1 MLKNYFKTALRVFN
15 KNRLYS
21 FITILGLTI
30 GLWACLVVATV
41 VIDDWSYDKQWSKSA
56 DLYRVVM
63 INKMGEGLYDKSES
77 SLLGLGPELK
87 KSFPEVITS
96 SPVSQY
102 PLRLKLNDNDPNG
115 VAVSRLSTST
125 EIWKMLD
132 LVVLEGNPKK
142 YIAGTDNIVITE
154 SFRNKFFRNTNP
166 VGKIINDVPDYSD
179 KPNPY
184 IITGVIKDLPVNSN
198 LRAEVISVEEATIKG
213 LDARG
218 FGTLMQ
224 QYILLKHGT
233 DIKKFTAK
241 ANNWFAGFVKN
252 KNSAQFEF
260 QSIKDVYL
268 YSDFAK
274 NQAVKGSIK
283 NIYIFSGVA
292 LLLLLIACI
301 NFINLSTARAVS
313 RLRETGVRKILGA
326 GRKHIVLQFLTEAIL
341 FFGISTIFS
350 IIIYQSSLSFVEAYI
365 GHQLVQTFLSHLPL
379 LTAAIGIILLVSIVA
394 GIYPAWLISGFSP
407 ALTLKGK
414 LFSSSSNGHN
424 WLRKSLVVIQF
435 SISIVVLIAMIV
447 VQQQLHFMETT
458 DIGYNKDNLLSI
470 GNISWD
476 GKADAFKNELL
487 KISGVE
493 NASISSWM
501 PTNGSGS
508 MSSEIND
515 RNHPGNKMKV
525 WFIWGDIDVAK
536 TLELRLKSGRLLN
549 PDLSTDG
556 IKAELVDRMGSD
568 EFYNSLMAQPSL
580 VTVST
585 AKMLNINKLNEKLKE
600 AGSVPVGIIED
611 FHSES
616 LKDPLGP
623 TIIIAMRSPNNGGML
638 IRTKAG
644 AEKQV
649 TASVHTLWRKF
660 FPAKLLEMNFV
671 DDLLKKQ
678 YEAEKKLQQIFMFFS
693 TLTMA
698 LAALGIFGL
707 IVHAA
712 VQRTKEIGIRKVLGA
727 TIADITTMLS
737 KDFIKL
743 VVISIIIA
751 SPIAWY
757 FMNKWLMDFA
767 YRINISWWVFAI
779 AGISAIIIA
788 FVTISFQSIKAA
800 IANPVK
806 SLRSE

>member
-1 MLKNYFKTALRVFN
+1 MLRNYYKTALRVFN

-21 FITILGLTI
+21 FITILGLTT
-30 GLWACLVVATV
+30 GLWACLVVATIV
-41 VIDDWSYDKQWSKSA
+41 LDDWSYDKQWSKSS
-56 DLYRVVM
+56 DLYRVIA
-63 INKMGEGLYDKSES
+63 INKMGEGLNEKSNY
-77 SLLGLGPELK
+77 SLLALGPELK
-87 KSFPEVITS
+87 KIYPEVIAST
-96 SPVSQY
+96 PLSQNS
-102 PLRLKLNDNDPNG
+102 LRLKMNDNDPNG
-115 VAVSRLSTST
+115 VSVSTMNANT
-125 EIWKMLD
+125 DIWQMLD
-132 LVVLEGNPKK
+132 LTVIQGNPKK
-142 YIAGTDNIVITE
+142 YIAGVNNFVITE
-154 SFRNKFFRNTNP
+154 SFRNKFFKNTDP
-166 VGKIINDVPDYSD
+166 VGKTITNLPDYSD
-179 KPNPY
+179 KPDSF
-184 IITGVIKDLPVNSN
+184 IVTGVIKNLPVNTS
-198 LRAEVISVEEATIKG
+198 LRAEVIKLENPRVDEAIASG
-213 LDARG
+213 Y
-218 FGTLMQ
+218 GTLSQ

-233 DIKKFTAK
+233 DIKKFAKK
-241 ANNWFAGFVKN
+241 ANDWYAAVVKKN
-252 KNSAQFEF
+252 KRDTEFEF

-268 YSDFAK
+268 YSDFA
-274 NQAVKGSIK
+274 NQAIKGSIK

-326 GRKHIVLQFLTEAIL
+326 GRKHIVYQFLTEAIL
-341 FFGISTIFS
+341 FFGISTAFS
-350 IIIYQSSLSFVEAYI
+350 IIIYQASLPLVETFI

-379 LTAAIGIILLVSIVA
+379 LAAAIAIIFLMSIVA

-407 ALTLKGK
+407 ALSLKGK
-414 LFSSSSNGHN
+414 LFSGSSYGHN

-458 DIGYNKDNLLSI
+458 DIGYNKDNLISI
-470 GNISWD
+470 GYISWN
-476 GKADAFKNELL
+476 GKADAFKNEVL

-508 MSSEIND
+508 MSNQTYD
-515 RNHPGNKMKV
+515 PNHPGNKIRV
-525 WFIWGDIDVAK
+525 WFMIGDLDLPQ
-536 TLELRLKSGRLLN
+536 TLGLRLKTGRLFDPKLF
-549 PDLSTDG
+549 TDG
-556 IKAELVDRMGSD
+556 NIKDIFDS
-568 EFYNSLMAQPSL
+568 NLMQQPSL
-580 VTVST
+580 VTAST
-585 AKMLNINKLNEKLKE
+585 ARMLHIAKLNEHLKN
-600 AGSVPVGIIED
+600 AGTMPIGVIDD

-616 LKDPLGP
+616 LRDPLEP
-623 TIIIAMRSPNNGGML
+623 TFIIAIRSPNVGGML

-649 TASVHTLWRKF
+649 TAAVNTLWRKF

-671 DDLLKKQ
+671 DDQLKKE
-678 YEAEKKLQQIFMFFS
+678 YEAESKLQQMFMFFS

-707 IVHAA
+707 IVHAS

-727 TIADITTMLS
+727 NIADITTMLS

-767 YRINISWWVFAI
+767 YRIHISWWIFAI

-788 FVTISFQSIKAA
+788 MITISFQAIKAA
-800 IANPVK
+800 VANPVK